1 MPLATASA
9 IAEIATV
16 LFAAPLVLGAYVV
29 LQGAGWRVSALY
41 LGLLSALLLVAL
53 IAGVIGL
60 VLISR

>member
-1 MPLATASA
+1 MSLATAST
-9 IAEIATV
+9 IAQIATV
-16 LFAAPLVLGAYVV
+16 LFAAPLVLGAFVV

>member
-1 MPLATASA
+1 MSLATASA

-16 LFAAPLVLGAYVV
+16 LFAAPLVLGAFVV